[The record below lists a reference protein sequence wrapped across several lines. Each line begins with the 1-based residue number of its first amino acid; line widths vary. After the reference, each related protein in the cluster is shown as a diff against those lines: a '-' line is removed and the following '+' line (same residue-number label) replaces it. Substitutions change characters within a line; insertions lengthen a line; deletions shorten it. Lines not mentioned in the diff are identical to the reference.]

1 MAAESSDSGSGSG
14 SDKLAARLAM
24 TDAPSDE
31 AREYLREQ
39 TELTRLQKKNLVE
52 QNAFEISHL
61 RWRRATEW
69 MSGVL
74 RICMVFIGLL
84 VVVGIGMA
92 IWNAAIDKG
101 LTIEAFSVPPDFT
114 QRGITGEVVANKLLD
129 RLADFQQQTQ
139 SNRAASSYENN
150 WGDNIKVQ
158 IPNTGISIGEANRY
172 LHQWLGKGTRI
183 TGEIYR
189 MSDGKIAVTARAGA
203 EASPTFTGSEAD
215 LDKLV
220 TKAAEAVYRAT
231 QPYRYASYLSQQG
244 RGQEAQAIY
253 RRLIATGPFVEK
265 LWGHIGLRWEANK
278 AGRPDI
284 GAKELSIAIARKPDF
299 SIAWIDLMDDEG
311 ALHHEEGQLRAARGA
326 VRLNNRDASVSSARI
341 EQYRLASH
349 AGVASALGDFLEVE
363 RTHSRI
369 AQLSSEGDLEA
380 NNEIALQSLIVNC
393 GALHDGGCLRK
404 IIKRLP
410 QTDDVAVKLQRR
422 IAIASAQLALAQ
434 YSVAAA
440 QLGSLVPE
448 LRRQPSLLFHLDRN
462 IYPALGL
469 TQAQRGD
476 FKAAHAWMDRS
487 PLDCSS
493 CLRMRGTMAGL
504 EKNWRGADYWFARA
518 VRAAPSVP
526 FNYTDWGVTL
536 LAKGDVEGA
545 IAKFRIAN
553 QKGPRFADPLAMWG
567 EALIAKNRSDLAL
580 AKFEEANSYAPN
592 WGRLHLKWG
601 EALLWSGNKQ
611 DAKKHFVIASRLD
624 LSEGEASELGQMA
637 DD

>member
-1 MAAESSDSGSGSG
+1 MAAESSDSGSGS
-14 SDKLAARLAM
+14 DRLAARLAM
-24 TDAPSDE
+24 TDVPSDE

-39 TELTRLQKKNLVE
+39 TELTRLQKQNLVE

-84 VVVGIGMA
+84 IVIGIGMA
-92 IWNAAIDKG
+92 IWNAATDKG

-129 RLADFQQQTQ
+129 RLADFQHQTQ

-183 TGEIYR
+183 TGEVYR
-189 MSDGKIAVTARAGA
+189 TPDGKIAVTARAGA

-220 TKAAEAVYRAT
+220 TKAAEAVYRVT
-231 QPYRYASYLSQQG
+231 QPYRYGSYLSQQG
-244 RGQEAQAIY
+244 RVREAQAIY

-284 GAKELSIAIARKPDF
+284 GAQELKTAIARKPDF
-299 SIAWIDLMDDEG
+299 SIAWIDLMDDER
-311 ALHHEEGQLRAARGA
+311 ALQHEEGQLRAARGA

-349 AGVASALGDFLEVE
+349 AGVASALGDFLEVA

-380 NNEIALQSLIVNC
+380 NGEVALQSLIVNC

-404 IIKRLP
+404 TVDRLP
-410 QTDDVAVKLQRR
+410 PTDDAAIKLQRR
-422 IAIASAQLALAQ
+422 IAITSAQLALAQ
-434 YSVAAA
+434 YSVAAT
-440 QLGSLVPE
+440 QLGALVPE
-448 LRRQPSLLFHLDRN
+448 LRQQPSLAFHLGRN

-476 FKAAHAWMDRS
+476 FKAAHSWMDRS

-526 FNYTDWGVTL
+526 FNYTDWGVML

-545 IAKFRIAN
+545 IAKFRVAN

-567 EALIAKNRSDLAL
+567 EALIAQNRSDLAL

-592 WGRLHLKWG
+592 WGHLHLKWG

-611 DAKKHFVIASRLD
+611 DAKKHFAIASRLD
-624 LSEGEASELGQMA
+624 LSEGEASELKQMA
-637 DD
+637 YD